1 MGTTVRL
8 RPHVLDE
15 LAGHGLAP
23 LPATTPEQLRDA
35 VRDLYRYEIRRLR
48 SELLAGRILK
58 RDYAGR
64 VVALRERYPLLSLP
78 LPMWVEPQDA
88 EAPPPMDTPLR

>member
-1 MGTTVRL
+1 MVRL

-15 LAGHGLAP
+15 LARHGLAP
-23 LPATTPEQLRDA
+23 LPATTPERLRDA

-48 SELLAGRILK
+48 SELLAGHIVK

-64 VVALRERYPLLSLP
+64 VVALRERYPLMSLP
-78 LPMWVEPQDA
+78 LLLWVEPGD
-88 EAPPPMDTPLR
+88 EARPLAIPPLR